1 MQLTS
6 VITLISN
13 HYLGER
19 NIMVN
24 NRLKWC
30 CPHCSQTSSRHWNLK
45 KHIERKHEERGQPIQ
60 EDGWHSTTSTATHFI
75 PDMMSL
81 QNENNYHPN
90 QRYQQTLSSA
100 SPYSKIEDTSKKRD
114 ILDEFLEF
122 WRPKIQQMK
131 EIREIKNF
139 NELYSFSSSSQ
150 RPSTIAGLA
159 QAPIIN
165 TTISPVTTTNPLRPT
180 PPATSAAP
188 APQEQE
194 QKKEIIRPLNNI
206 IGKSFISSTFMA
218 QELQRRAK
226 EKGEDIIIDPPEL
239 SPPSMITTTSDDN
252 NNNSKKIA
260 GKANLTTESTKEEEL
275 EEDRHDIEEHS
286 SSKANFLI
294 HSDDEG
300 DGGYNFLYFMDGKL
314 VIMLDIGGY
323 WVIKKD
329 SLGDVIDTYKVTI
342 DPLLEAQES
351 YYQDKKKAAE
361 IMEQKERALLDLS
374 YNDDEY

>member
-1 MQLTS
+1 
-6 VITLISN
+6 
-13 HYLGER
+13 
-19 NIMVN
+19 
-24 NRLKWC
+24 
-30 CPHCSQTSSRHWNLK
+30 
-45 KHIERKHEERGQPIQ
+45 
-60 EDGWHSTTSTATHFI
+60 
-75 PDMMSL
+75 
-81 QNENNYHPN
+81 
-90 QRYQQTLSSA
+90 
-100 SPYSKIEDTSKKRD
+100 
-114 ILDEFLEF
+114 
-122 WRPKIQQMK
+122 MK

-218 QELQRRAK
+218 QDLQRRAK

-275 EEDRHDIEEHS
+275 KEDRHDIEEHS

-314 VIMLDIGGY
+314 VIMPDIGRY

-329 SLGDVIDTYKVTI
+329 SLGDVIDTYKVTT

-361 IMEQKERALLDLS
+361 RMEQKKRALEDLS
-374 YNDDEY
+374 YNYD

>member
-1 MQLTS
+1 MT
-6 VITLISN
+6 
-13 HYLGER
+13 
-19 NIMVN
+19 N
-24 NRLKWC
+24 NKKWH
-30 CPHCSQTSSRHWNLK
+30 CPHCSQTSARHWNLK
-45 KHIERKHEERGQPIQ
+45 IHIERKHEERGQPIR
-60 EDGWHSTTSTATHFI
+60 EDGWHSTHTSTATHFI
-75 PDMMSL
+75 PNMMSL
-81 QNENNYHPN
+81 QNDNNYPLN
-90 QRYQQTLSSA
+90 QRYQQTLSS
-100 SPYSKIEDTSKKRD
+100 PYSKIEGTSKKRD
-114 ILDEFLEF
+114 ALDESLEF
-122 WRPKIQQMK
+122 WWTSAQKVKKIM
-131 EIREIKNF
+131 EIKKTL
-139 NELYSFSSSSQ
+139 NELSSFSSSSQ
-150 RPSTIAGLA
+150 QSIIDGLA

-165 TTISPVTTTNPLRPT
+165 TLISPVTATNPLQPT
-180 PPATSAAP
+180 LTSAAP

-194 QKKEIIRPLNNI
+194 QKKEIIRSLNNI

-218 QELQRRAK
+218 QDLQRRAK

-275 EEDRHDIEEHS
+275 KEDRHDIEEHS

-329 SLGDVIDTYKVTI
+329 SLGDVIDTYKVTT

-361 IMEQKERALLDLS
+361 RMEQ
-374 YNDDEY
+374 